1 MRIALV
7 GYGKMG
13 KTIES
18 LATERGHSIS
28 HRIDLSNQDSLSDI
42 TPETTDVAIEFTSP
56 ESALANLR
64 ILTSHRVPTVCGST
78 GWLDA
83 YDDIRDN
90 VLDRGGAFIYA
101 SNYSIGVNIT
111 FAVNK
116 YLAKLM
122 SKHPSYKAHVHEV
135 HHTSKRDAPSGTAI
149 TLAEGII
156 SNNEQVT
163 SWCKGDSDQEEVLPI
178 TSDRIDPAPGTH
190 DIHYQS
196 DIDTITLTHTAHSRK
211 GFALGAVMAAEY
223 LHGKTGVYTMQDVLS
238 IH

>member
-1 MRIALV
+1 MKIALV

-13 KTIES
+13 KTIERI
-18 LATERGHSIS
+18 AIERGHTIS
-28 HRIDLSNQDSLSDI
+28 HRIDLNNAATLADI
-42 TPETTDVAIEFTSP
+42 TPDTTDVAIEFTSP

-64 ILTSHRVPTVCGST
+64 TLTDNCVPTVCGST
-78 GWLDA
+78 GWLEA
-83 YDDIRDN
+83 YDEIKDS

-101 SNYSIGVNIT
+101 SNYSIGVNVT
-111 FAVNK
+111 FAVNQ
-116 YLAKLM
+116 YLARLM

-135 HHTSKRDAPSGTAI
+135 HHTSKVDAPSGTAI

-156 SNNEQVT
+156 DNNDQVS
-163 SWCKGDSDQEEVLPI
+163 SWTKGPSDDAGTVPI

-190 DIHYQS
+190 DINYVS
-196 DIDTITLTHTAHSRK
+196 DIDTISLTHTAHSRQ

-223 LHGKTGVYTMQDVLS
+223 LHSKTGVYTMQDVLS